1 MDEIHIKMNDSYTAT
16 IRNINSLKNHKDINC
31 NMQIVYINDECTTE
45 FKNEV
50 ENFIQEYKC
59 SFGFN
64 TFNPGEVIDKEYI
77 NQGYRDIIFV
87 GKNNKGYFTKY
98 TMPQGKSFYRFT
110 YYSGKEI
117 KFGQFN
123 KELKKELKNFGES
136 PEYRRY

>member
-1 MDEIHIKMNDSYTAT
+1 MRNEIHIKMNESYTAT
-16 IRNINSLKNHKDINC
+16 IRNINSLKNHKDLNSK
-31 NMQIVYINDECTTE
+31 MEIVYISDECTTE
-45 FKNEV
+45 FKNDV
-50 ENFIQEYKC
+50 ENFIEEYK
-59 SFGFN
+59 FN
-64 TFNPGEVIDKEYI
+64 TYTTGEVIDEEYI

-87 GKNNKGYFTKY
+87 GKNNKGYFNKY

-110 YYSGKEI
+110 YYNGKEL